1 VLAWEVVLV
10 RAERRRWMLL
20 RQLSLRWLVAEEEE
34 NKKKNDYFRELVQK
48 AGGGGKRTG
57 LGGGG
62 GDSGDGE
69 ELKLRKVERD
79 AQKQKVNA
87 AKEEALANK
96 IKEQLEDEIGAD
108 PEVVK
113 QKVRAAKK
121 SRASA
126 KKSRRSPPLCR
137 RMYPGTVARASERES
152 GDENDGLA
160 PSSHSL
166 FCSSLFRIADSACS
180 KRLYEEAIKGCT
192 AMCVYFPDCTQQDW
206 GACDSASQCCRRLSP
221 NRSRRRGRRASCRR
235 WAVRSERDRTGPIN
249 SMPRAT

>member
-1 VLAWEVVLV
+1 LGSGASAGGEEEVDAAAAAVAAV
-10 RAERRRWMLL
+10 
-20 RQLSLRWLVAEEEE
+20 VAEEEE

-126 KKSRRSPPLCR
+126 KKSRRSPHSAEGCTRVPLPER
-137 RMYPGTVARASERES
+137 ARAKVVMKMMASPPPRTASSALPYS
-152 GDENDGLA
+152 G
-160 PSSHSL
+160 
-166 FCSSLFRIADSACS
+166 
-180 KRLYEEAIKGCT
+180 
-192 AMCVYFPDCTQQDW
+192 
-206 GACDSASQCCRRLSP
+206 
-221 NRSRRRGRRASCRR
+221 
-235 WAVRSERDRTGPIN
+235 
-249 SMPRAT
+249 